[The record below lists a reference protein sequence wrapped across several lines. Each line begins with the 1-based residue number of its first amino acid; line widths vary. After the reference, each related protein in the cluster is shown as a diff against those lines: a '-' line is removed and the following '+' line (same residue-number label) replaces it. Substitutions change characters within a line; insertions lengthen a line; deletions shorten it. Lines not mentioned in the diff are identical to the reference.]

1 MVDFGESGPVRCGEC
16 KAYMNP
22 HMKFIDGGRRF
33 ECSFCGSTTQTPPD
47 YVAHVG
53 PDGRRRDADERPE
66 LSRGSVEFVAPPQF
80 MVGPSWLHNGGEPM
94 GIGINVRSKSALCL

>member
-1 MVDFGESGPVRCGEC
+1 
-16 KAYMNP
+16 MNP